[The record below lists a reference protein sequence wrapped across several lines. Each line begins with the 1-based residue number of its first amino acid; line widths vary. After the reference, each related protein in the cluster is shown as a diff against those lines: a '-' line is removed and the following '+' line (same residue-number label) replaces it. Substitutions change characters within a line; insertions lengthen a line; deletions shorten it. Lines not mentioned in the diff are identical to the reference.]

1 MMKTL
6 PVLLRKKIIYNRL
19 EHKYNH
25 KYFVTLEEKRASPIE
40 STKQNGIEIITGPRH
55 SKKFRGGFE

>member
-19 EHKYNH
+19 ENKYHH
-25 KYFVTLEEKRASPIE
+25 KYFVTLQEKNESTIE
-40 STKQNGIEIITGPRH
+40 SIKRTDIEIMTGPRH
-55 SKKFRGGFE
+55 SKKFRG